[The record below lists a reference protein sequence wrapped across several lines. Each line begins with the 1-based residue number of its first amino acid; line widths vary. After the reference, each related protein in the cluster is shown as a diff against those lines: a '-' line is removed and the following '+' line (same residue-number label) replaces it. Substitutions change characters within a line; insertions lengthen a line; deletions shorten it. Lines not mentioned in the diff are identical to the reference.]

1 MAQQATRVNSVKG
14 RPQMGPDSLESR
26 RLMSASYF
34 VATWG
39 SDAGPGTS
47 TKPFRTIQEAANV
60 ANSGDTVD
68 IFGGTYRES
77 VHPAHSGVTFT
88 NYGGQS
94 VVVSGAD
101 LVSGWSSSGG
111 STYTA
116 SMPWDLG
123 SGNNQVFVDGA
134 MVNESRWPN
143 TGPDLLHPTVAT
155 IGSYSNNIIYDNAVT
170 QPNGYW
176 NGATITITPG
186 PHWLNYTGVVTN
198 SGPGWLQVSLPY
210 ISSFEQPRSG
220 DPFFLSQFSALNSS
234 GQWYRD
240 SSGVLHLWDPQSD
253 NPSWHTVEVKRRQY
267 AFDLTG
273 VANTTISGINV
284 FAATITTDWSSTNTT
299 INAINAQYI
308 SQFNNAWNS
317 GWSPPAISGIMLN
330 GTGSVI
336 ENSTIAFSAGDGVAV
351 GNSNIRVTNNV
362 IHDVDYSGTDC
373 AGVRDGGNNTQIDNN
388 TIYNTGRDGINFQA
402 SNVSVTSNTVHD
414 AMLLTMDGAAIYTV
428 NNTGGGT
435 IAYNTIYNVTPT
447 VNINAG
453 LYGATGIFLDNN
465 SANLQVHDNVIANCD
480 SGIALNYTSYNEHVY
495 NNKIG
500 AIYYAVS
507 SNNQSAYCDWSGSQ
521 WHDNVYY
528 NSNLAMGVNFSQ
540 WSNSFASGSPWLPP
554 STTTFTTP
562 APPPAVP
569 VSPPPPP
576 PVSPPPAPVSPPPA
590 PVSPP
595 PAPVS
600 PPAAPAVKPTSPPPA
615 PASPP
620 AAANPSTPAPT
631 SNPTGGGGTSTA
643 AKPTPPA
650 SAIPS
655 PAPSVPGSTVSGK
668 APVVPVTM
676 TIAAKATA
684 LISKLSKSAK
694 AVQVSAVSNVARQ
707 LAGTVTGTY
716 TDKSKVNNSVSGMT
730 LSAKGSLP
738 AFANLTLSGKSVG
751 AISKGKA
758 TGTLELTGAKGSVLL
773 KITAPVPSSSATPTN
788 FDYVITSGTGTFKHV
803 AGNGTVNLRLS
814 PSKKGNSPGTFT
826 LVLQPG

>member
-1 MAQQATRVNSVKG
+1 
-14 RPQMGPDSLESR
+14 
-26 RLMSASYF
+26 
-34 VATWG
+34 
-39 SDAGPGTS
+39 
-47 TKPFRTIQEAANV
+47 
-60 ANSGDTVD
+60 
-68 IFGGTYRES
+68 
-77 VHPAHSGVTFT
+77 
-88 NYGGQS
+88 
-94 VVVSGAD
+94 
-101 LVSGWSSSGG
+101 
-111 STYTA
+111 
-116 SMPWDLG
+116 
-123 SGNNQVFVDGA
+123 
-134 MVNESRWPN
+134 
-143 TGPDLLHPTVAT
+143 
-155 IGSYSNNIIYDNAVT
+155 
-170 QPNGYW
+170 
-176 NGATITITPG
+176 
-186 PHWLNYTGVVTN
+186 
-198 SGPGWLQVSLPY
+198 
-210 ISSFEQPRSG
+210 
-220 DPFFLSQFSALNSS
+220 LNSS

-253 NPSWHTVEVKRRQY
+253 NPSGHTVEVKRRQY
-267 AFDLTG
+267 AFDLSG
-273 VANTTISGINV
+273 VANTTITGINI
-284 FAATITTDWSSTNTT
+284 FAATINTDWSSTNTT

-447 VNINAG
+447 VNITSG
-453 LYGATGIFLDNN
+453 LYGAAGIFLDNN

-480 SGIALNYTSYNEHVY
+480 SGIALNYTSRNEQVY

-500 AIYYAVS
+500 GNYDAVS

-521 WHDNVYY
+521 WYDNVYY

-540 WSNSFASGSPWLPP
+540 WGNSFASGSPWLPP
-554 STTTFTTP
+554 STTSFSTP

-576 PVSPPPAPVSPPPA
+576 VSPPPAPTSPPPA
-590 PVSPP
+590 P
-595 PAPVS
+595 
-600 PPAAPAVKPTSPPPA
+600 AVKAASPPPA

-620 AAANPSTPAPT
+620 AAANPSSPAPT
-631 SNPTGGGGTSTA
+631 SNPAGGGSTSTT
-643 AKPTPPA
+643 AKATPPA
-650 SAIPS
+650 SGIPS
-655 PAPSVPGSTVSGK
+655 PAPSVPASTGSAK
-668 APVVPVTM
+668 ASVVPVTM

-694 AVQVSAVSNVARQ
+694 AVQVSAVSNVAKE
-707 LAGTVTGTY
+707 LAGTVAGTY
-716 TDKSKVNNSVSGMT
+716 TVKPKSKDSVSGMT

-738 AFANLTLSGKSVG
+738 AFANLTFSGKSVG
-751 AISKGKA
+751 AISNGKA

-803 AGNGTVNLRLS
+803 TGKGSVNLTLA
-814 PSKKGNSPGTFT
+814 PSKKGNSTGTFT